1 MKNNINIFITII
13 LLTFF
18 AGCKKFLTE
27 TPKSTANPAT
37 VLTSVG
43 GFEAALVG
51 TYSHITGWGKMY
63 SWDVLKLNESFVDY
77 QYAPQAADFSQG
89 NVLSSDYPVRFAWEN
104 LYKVIGSSN
113 LVLGNI
119 EKISGAPEKGRIEG
133 EAKFLRAW
141 AYFNLL
147 QFFGDV
153 PLVLQPV
160 NDPSNFQPARAPQKD
175 IYAQI
180 IKDLLDA
187 ESMMNDAAPQ
197 PSRVNKWVAKAYLS
211 KVYLTMA
218 GNPNNIA
225 TYNSTNT
232 YSLALDKAKEVI
244 NSNKYSINI
253 PYPLVFQTTAD
264 VETIWEIR
272 IPDLA
277 NYNHN
282 TFLSQAI
289 FTPTPAFISSFD
301 AKDVRGPAW
310 GIRTNY
316 VYNGTRYTFATPT
329 YMKFVDSIQYTK
341 GQQFQSTLSITAL
354 RLADVL
360 LMASEAENELNSSP
374 TTAAYGWINAV
385 RKRAGI
391 SDLPGGLSKSAFKD
405 AVFIE
410 RRKELYGEGWSWFD
424 LKRFNK
430 FNLLN
435 SSGRTFKT
443 AIDAHLN
450 YFPIYNA
457 ETVNNPTV
465 TQNPGWPG

>member
-1 MKNNINIFITII
+1 MKKGKIIFIAIIQLTI
-13 LLTFF
+13 F
-18 AGCKKFLTE
+18 ASCKKFLTE
-27 TPKSTANPAT
+27 NPKSSANPAT

-43 GFEAALVG
+43 GFDAALIG
-51 TYSHITGWGKMY
+51 AYSHITGWGKMY

-77 QYAPQAADFSQG
+77 QYAPQASDFSQG

-104 LYKVIGSSN
+104 LYKIIGSAN
-113 LVLGNI
+113 LVISNI
-119 EKISGAPEKGRIEG
+119 ANINNASEKSRIEG

-141 AYFNLL
+141 AYFDLV

-153 PLVLQPV
+153 PLVLEPIS
-160 NDPSNFQPARAPQKD
+160 DPSSFQPARTAQKD
-175 IYAQI
+175 VYSQI

-197 PSRVNKWVAKAYLS
+197 PSRANKWIAKAYLS

-218 GNPNNIA
+218 GNPNNIT
-225 TYNSTNT
+225 TYNGTNT
-232 YSLALDKAKEVI
+232 YSLSLDKAKEVI
-244 NSNKYSINI
+244 NSNKYSINV
-253 PYPLVFQTTAD
+253 PYPVVFQTTGDA
-264 VETIWEIR
+264 ETIWEIR

-289 FTPTPAFISSFD
+289 FTPTTVFINSFD
-301 AKDVRGPAW
+301 ANDVRGPAW
-310 GIRTNY
+310 GIRTSY
-316 VYNGTRYTFATPT
+316 VYNGTTYNFTLPT
-329 YMKFVDSIQYTK
+329 YMKFVDSIQNTK
-341 GQQFQSTLSITAL
+341 GQQFQSTLSITVL

-360 LMASEAENELNSSP
+360 LMAAEADNEVNGSP
-374 TTAAYGWINAV
+374 STTAYNWINAV
-385 RKRAGI
+385 RQRAGI
-391 SDLPGGLSKSAFKD
+391 SNLPSGLSKSAFKD

-435 SSGRTFKT
+435 TTGRTFKT
-443 AIDAHLN
+443 AIDGHLN
-450 YFPIYNA
+450 YYPIYDA
-457 ETVNNPTV
+457 ETVNNPNV
-465 TQNPGWPG
+465 TPNPGWPG

>member
-1 MKNNINIFITII
+1 MKKIIII
-13 LLTFF
+13 LIAILQLTILSS
-18 AGCKKFLTE
+18 CKKFLTE
-27 TPKSTANPAT
+27 NPKSSANPAT
-37 VLTSVG
+37 VLSSVG
-43 GFEAALVG
+43 GFEAALIG

-77 QYAPQAADFSQG
+77 QYAPQASDFSQG
-89 NVLSSDYPVRFAWEN
+89 NVISSDYPARFGWEN
-104 LYKVIGSSN
+104 LYKVIGSAN
-113 LVLGNI
+113 LVIGNI
-119 EKISGAPEKGRIEG
+119 EKISGASEKSRIEG
-133 EAKFLRAW
+133 ESKFLRAW
-141 AYFNLL
+141 AYFNLV

-160 NDPSNFQPARAPQKD
+160 SDPSNFQPARAPQKD
-175 IYAQI
+175 VYAQI

-244 NSNKYSINI
+244 NSNKYNINV
-253 PYPLVFQTTAD
+253 PYPVVFQTTGDA
-264 VETIWEIR
+264 ETIWEIR

-277 NYNHN
+277 NFNHN

-289 FTPTPAFISSFD
+289 FTPTPSFISSFD
-301 AKDVRGPAW
+301 ANDVRGPAW
-310 GIRTNY
+310 GIRTSY
-316 VYNGTRYTFATPT
+316 VYNGTTYNFALPT
-329 YMKFVDSIQYTK
+329 YMKFVDSIQNTK
-341 GQQFQSTLSITAL
+341 GQQFQSTLSITAI

-360 LMASEAENELNSSP
+360 LMAAEADNEINSAPS
-374 TTAAYGWINAV
+374 TNAYSWINLV
-385 RKRAGI
+385 RRRAGI
-391 SDLPGGLSKSAFKD
+391 ADLQSGLTKATFKD

-424 LKRFNK
+424 LKRFNR
-430 FNLLN
+430 FSLLN
-435 SSGRTFKT
+435 TTGRTFKT

-450 YFPIYNA
+450 YFPIYSA
-457 ETVNNPTV
+457 EIVNNPNV